1 MRKRNLIKLTGLVVL
16 ITVSISTVTRADE
29 NARMAFEK
37 GNALYKNQNYAAA
50 LNIYDSMLKAG
61 YSAAELEYNAG
72 SAFYRTGQIAKSI
85 LHYERASLLKPN
97 DPDTEHNLKM
107 AYLSTVDK
115 IDPEP
120 VLFYQQWWR
129 DFAYGGTLASKSTW
143 TAVFLWLSLAFFA
156 AYLFLS
162 RIQFRKWSF
171 YAFCVTLIFGLLG
184 WALTA
189 HHSQHMHDNK
199 GAIIMTDAAYV
210 KGSPTKDGANLF
222 MLHSGTKVI
231 VVDELDA
238 WKKIRLA
245 NGNEGWIDKGE
256 LEEI

>member
-1 MRKRNLIKLTGLVVL
+1 MLKRNLLKTAWLVVML
-16 ITVSISTVTRADE
+16 ATTSVVFGNEKAQQ
-29 NARMAFEK
+29 AFEK
-37 GNALYKNQNYAAA
+37 GNVFYKNQNYAAA
-50 LNIYDSMLKAG
+50 LSIYDSLLKAG
-61 YSAAELEYNAG
+61 FRSAALEYNAG

-85 LHYERASLLKPN
+85 LHYERAALLKPN

-129 DFAYGGTLASKSTW
+129 DFAYGGTLEAKSKW
-143 TAVFLWLSLAFFA
+143 TAILLWLSLGFWA

-162 RIQFRKWSF
+162 KIAIRKWSF
-171 YAFCVTLIFGLLG
+171 YACCFTLIFGLLG
-184 WALTA
+184 WALTE
-189 HHSQHMHDNK
+189 HHSNHMHENK

-210 KGSPTKDGANLF
+210 KGAPTKDGANLF
-222 MLHSGTKVI
+222 MLHSGTKVT

-245 NGNEGWIDKGE
+245 NGNEGWIEKGE
-256 LEEI
+256 IEEI

>member
-1 MRKRNLIKLTGLVVL
+1 MRRKNSIKMAWVVVMLTTASFVYGNEKALQ
-16 ITVSISTVTRADE
+16 
-29 NARMAFEK
+29 AFEK
-37 GNALYKNQNYAAA
+37 GNTLYKNQNYAAA
-50 LNIYDSMLKAG
+50 LSVYDSLLKAG
-61 YSAAELEYNAG
+61 YQSASIEYNLG
-72 SAFYRTGQIAKSI
+72 SAYYRTGQIAKSI
-85 LHYERASLLKPN
+85 LHYERAALLKPN

-129 DFAYGGTLASKSTW
+129 NFAYGGSLEAKSQW
-143 TAVFLWLSLAFFA
+143 TVLLLWLSLCFFA

-162 RIQFRKWSF
+162 NINIRRWSF
-171 YAFCVTLIFGLLG
+171 YAFCTTLLFGLFG

-189 HHSQHMHDNK
+189 HHSNHMHENK

-210 KGSPTKDGANLF
+210 KGAPTNDGANLF
-222 MLHSGTKVI
+222 MLHSGTKVT

-238 WKKIRLA
+238 WKKIRLV
-245 NGNEGWIDKGE
+245 NGNEGWVDKGA